1 MARAGQQLWNVDSFS
16 EDDPRPLLE
25 VMADP
30 GMSPSVNLGPRA
42 HRMLL
47 ILLRVGFYAR
57 P

>member
-30 GMSPSVNLGPRA
+30 GTSILSILASPFSS
-42 HRMLL
+42 
-47 ILLRVGFYAR
+47 
-57 P
+57 

>member
-30 GMSPSVNLGPRA
+30 GMSTLINLELRA
-42 HRMLL
+42 HGNLL
-47 ILLRVGFYAR
+47 MLLRVGLYAR